1 MATNIK
7 NLAAAK
13 QPIYKAGRVTRII
26 LPNGQKYEA
35 STNGIFENPSDYAK
49 KELGRLSELNSLDVT
64 IEYPKTAKVDLSDV
78 TY

>member
-13 QPIYKAGRVTRII
+13 QPIFKAGQITRII

-35 STNGIFENPSDYAK
+35 SSNGIFENPTEWAK
-49 KELGRLSELNSLDVT
+49 KELTRLSELNSLSISVEDSRST
-64 IEYPKTAKVDLSDV
+64 KVESSDEL
-78 TY
+78 

>member
-13 QPIYKAGRVTRII
+13 QPIFKAGRITRII

-35 STNGIFENPSDYAK
+35 SANNIFENPTEWAK
-49 KELGRLSELNSLDVT
+49 KELIRLAELNSLYISV
-64 IEYPKTAKVDLSDV
+64 EYPKSHKVESSNEL
-78 TY
+78 

>member
-13 QPIYKAGRVTRII
+13 QPIFKAGQITRII

-35 STNGIFENPSDYAK
+35 SSNGVFENPSEWAK
-49 KELGRLSELNSLDVT
+49 KELTRLAELNSLSIRV
-64 IEYPKTAKVDLSDV
+64 EYPKSHKVESSDEL
-78 TY
+78 